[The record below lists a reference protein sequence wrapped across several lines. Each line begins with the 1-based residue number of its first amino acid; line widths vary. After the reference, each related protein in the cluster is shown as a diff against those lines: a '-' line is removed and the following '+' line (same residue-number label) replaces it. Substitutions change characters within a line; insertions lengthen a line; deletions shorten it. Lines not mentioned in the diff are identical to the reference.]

1 MGRIFYPFFAL
12 LPRKST
18 LKKKKKKKMKEK
30 DRDIAIIHLC
40 TTNDDHDLWF
50 LSYGVQKN
58 EFSSFWTIF
67 CFYSNNNQENQN
79 SE

>member
-1 MGRIFYPFFAL
+1 
-12 LPRKST
+12 
-18 LKKKKKKKMKEK
+18 MKEK

-67 CFYSNNNQENQN
+67 AFIPITTKKIKILN
-79 SE
+79 S

>member
-1 MGRIFYPFFAL
+1 
-12 LPRKST
+12 
-18 LKKKKKKKMKEK
+18 MKEK